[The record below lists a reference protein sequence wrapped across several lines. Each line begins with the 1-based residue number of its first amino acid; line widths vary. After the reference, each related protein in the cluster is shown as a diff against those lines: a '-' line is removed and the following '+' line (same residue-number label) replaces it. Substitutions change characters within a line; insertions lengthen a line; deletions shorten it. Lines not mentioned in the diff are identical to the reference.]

1 MMELRINSRI
11 QGIGQGV
18 IWFISGWFMAS
29 VVVFQFFADDGKISA
44 LAAVTFIVI
53 ASFFSGIFAT
63 NGGIISARRDYLNSK
78 IQLEPADEE
87 KISKLSAPRNPWLV
101 AARDATIQWPVF
113 VAMGIGIGFGIFPE
127 GLSSLA
133 FGMAAGGIMGIH
145 GAVVAGRTSGRE
157 LLKLIAHPPREALA
171 FRRYLWRE
179 HIWGNAITNF
189 AINIGFGYI
198 IFHPGPKYPYSLIKT
213 EHFLIDILIMSAI
226 IAVLV
231 AIGAA
236 IQSATDVRAGRALG
250 PQRKSN
256 YHPNIIIRTLAYFGL
271 APCAAIISGAVFFVL
286 GMKTFTLLELM
297 IIKGI
302 IAAIVAA
309 SAAGI
314 AAYWSAAGISR
325 VKSGG
330 V

>member
-1 MMELRINSRI
+1 MNLSFNSRV
-11 QGIGQGV
+11 QGIGQGI
-18 IWFISGWFMAS
+18 IWFITGWFMAS
-29 VVVFQFFADDGKISA
+29 VVVFQFFADGGRISA
-44 LAAVTFIVI
+44 LAAVSFIAI

-63 NGGIISARRDYLNSK
+63 NGGIVAARKDYLDNK

-87 KISKLSAPRNPWLV
+87 KASNQHLPRNPWLV

-113 VAMGIGIGFGIFPE
+113 AALGMVIGFGIFPE

-133 FGMAAGGIMGIH
+133 FGMVAAGIMGIH

-157 LLKLIAHPPREALA
+157 LLKLIAHPPREALP
-171 FRRYLWRE
+171 FPRYLWRE
-179 HIWGNAITNF
+179 HIWGNAIANF

-198 IFHPGPKYPYSLIKT
+198 IFHPGPKYNYYQIKT

-236 IQSATDVRAGRALG
+236 IQSATDVRGGRALA

-256 YHPNIIIRTLAYFGL
+256 YHPNIVIRTLAYFGL
-271 APCAAIISGAVFFVL
+271 APCAAILSGASFFIV
-286 GMKTFTLLELM
+286 GIKTFTLFQVM
-297 IIKGI
+297 IVKGI

-309 SAAGI
+309 SAAGV
-314 AAYWSAAGISR
+314 AAYWSAARINR

-330 V
+330 G

>member
-1 MMELRINSRI
+1 MKLRINSRI
-11 QGIGQGV
+11 QGVGQGV
-18 IWFISGWFMAS
+18 IWFITGWFMAS
-29 VVVFQFFADDGKISA
+29 VVVFQFFADGGKISA

-63 NGGIISARRDYLNSK
+63 NGGIVIARKDYLDNK
-78 IQLEPADEE
+78 IQLEPGDEE
-87 KISKLSAPRNPWLV
+87 KASNQHLPRNPWLV
-101 AARDATIQWPVF
+101 AVRDATIQWPVF
-113 VAMGIGIGFGIFPE
+113 AALGMGIGFGIFPG

-157 LLKLIAHPPREALA
+157 LLKLIAQPPRVALT
-171 FRRYLWRE
+171 FPRYLWRE
-179 HIWGNAITNF
+179 HIWGNAVANF

-226 IAVLV
+226 IAVFV
-231 AIGAA
+231 GIGAA
-236 IQSATDVRAGRALG
+236 IQSATDVRAGRAHG

-256 YHPNIIIRTLAYFGL
+256 YHPNIVIRTLAYL
-271 APCAAIISGAVFFVL
+271 AMAPGAAILSGAVFFVL
-286 GMKTFTLLELM
+286 GMKTFTLLEVM

-302 IAAIVAA
+302 IAAVVAA

-314 AAYWSAAGISR
+314 AAYWGAAGTPR

-330 V
+330 D

>member
-1 MMELRINSRI
+1 MKLRINSRI
-11 QGIGQGV
+11 QGIGQGIV
-18 IWFISGWFMAS
+18 WLVTGWFMAS
-29 VVVFQFFADDGKISA
+29 VVVFQFFADGGRISA
-44 LAAVTFIVI
+44 LAAVTFIII

-63 NGGIISARRDYLNSK
+63 NGGIVFARKDYLDNK
-78 IQLEPADEE
+78 IKLEPADE
-87 KISKLSAPRNPWLV
+87 KKASKLKAPRNPWLV

-113 VAMGIGIGFGIFPE
+113 AALGMGIGFGIFPG

-157 LLKLIAHPPREALA
+157 LLKLITHPPEEALP

-179 HIWGNAITNF
+179 HIWGNAIANF

-198 IFHPGPKYPYSLIKT
+198 VFHPGPKYPYSLIKA

-231 AIGAA
+231 GIGAA

-256 YHPNIIIRTLAYFGL
+256 YHPNIVIRTLAYFGL
-271 APCAAIISGAVFFVL
+271 APCSAIISGAVFFVL
-286 GMKTFTLLELM
+286 GVKTFTLLELM

-309 SAAGI
+309 SAAGV
-314 AAYWSAAGISR
+314 AAYWSAAGFSR
-325 VKSGG
+325 VKSEG